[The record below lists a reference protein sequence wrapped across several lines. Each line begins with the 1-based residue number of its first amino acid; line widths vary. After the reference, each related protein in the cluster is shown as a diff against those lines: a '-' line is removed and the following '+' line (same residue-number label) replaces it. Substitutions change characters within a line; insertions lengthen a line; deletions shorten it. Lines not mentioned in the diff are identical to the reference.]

1 MRGTS
6 FSREV
11 GGVMTNPNE
20 HEIDKPV
27 LESEMPRVVYQR
39 PKLTRL
45 DLDIAT
51 GGVNVPETNVGLLE
65 S

>member
-1 MRGTS
+1 
-6 FSREV
+6 
-11 GGVMTNPNE
+11 MTNPNE
-20 HEIDKPV
+20 HESDKPV
-27 LESEMPRVVYQR
+27 VESEKPRLVYQP

-51 GGVNVPETNVGLLE
+51 GGVGVPETNAGLI